1 MESVK
6 RGEAV
11 KLPEP
16 EWMSEDITYYCG
28 KAYKIGYDFAS
39 FISKSKQCAEIH
51 NQHDIKDENGFRPF
65 SVTKTRFP
73 KAMVLGAK
81 TAGGESSDDKLA
93 KS

>member
-1 MESVK
+1 MQG

-65 SVTKTRFP
+65 SIEDVMIGRMFKLFE
-73 KAMVLGAK
+73 
-81 TAGGESSDDKLA
+81 ESMND
-93 KS
+93 